1 MNAQK
6 YDDAI
11 ASFKKSLD
19 CTVQEQKQKAILF
32 KYIGFCYN
40 SKAAA
45 AETYDTQIAILKESM
60 PYLEKA
66 REIDPERERANWA
79 YPLYQCYYN
88 IYGED
93 DAKTK
98 EVEALQNK

>member
-1 MNAQK
+1 
-6 YDDAI
+6 
-11 ASFKKSLD
+11 
-19 CTVQEQKQKAILF
+19 
-32 KYIGFCYN
+32 
-40 SKAAA
+40 
-45 AETYDTQIAILKESM
+45 M